1 MKQCYITITGLKHYY
16 GQKPFR
22 PGQSVRLVKEPGN
35 PYDCEA
41 IRVEMPV
48 IGTVGYVANSSDTVF
63 QGSFSAGRLYDKIG
77 KETTAVVCLLTH
89 SSVVAKVRLEKAPSH
104 RQPFPVSVR
113 AIGIDDIA
121 F

>member
-16 GQKPFR
+16 GKKPFR

-63 QGSFSAGRLYDKIG
+63 QRSAWRRRRPIGSRSRYLSKPSASTILSFEG
-77 KETTAVVCLLTH
+77 
-89 SSVVAKVRLEKAPSH
+89 VR
-104 RQPFPVSVR
+104 R
-113 AIGIDDIA
+113 
-121 F
+121 